1 VTPWLDAVQFGVP
14 AGLDHLL
21 DDLNPP
27 QRDAVLAGDGPL
39 LVLAGAGSGKTRVIA
54 HRIAHLLGVRG
65 VHPRNVLA
73 VTFTN
78 KAAGEMARRVDAL
91 LAPAGIRAPLIA
103 TFHSACVRIL
113 RAHGE
118 AIGLPR
124 HFTIYDED
132 DRAALVKECMKEGEL
147 AERTFTPS
155 AAAHRI
161 SYLKNQ
167 MVSVQDAL
175 RDARG
180 PWEQK
185 AALVYS
191 RYEKRI
197 REAGVVDFDDLLLLV
212 VKLLRESP
220 ETLAWY
226 RGLWKHVLVDEY
238 QDTNRAQYRIIR
250 LLTDEHR
257 NVCVVGDSDQCVVE
271 GTMVQTVRGPK
282 PVEAIRKGDAIVAGV
297 GWGRRDSA
305 TVEDVRRNPYDGM
318 IVRIKTED
326 GRELLATPNHMVF
339 GRFDLNSAKYYVYL
353 MYQQRLGYRIGL
365 TKGMRAADAK
375 QLVLGFQQRTNH
387 EVADR
392 VWILA
397 TCDSR
402 AEAQYLEAYFAC
414 QYGLPTMVF
423 HVRGRRMAITQQH
436 IDRLYDDIDTRPRAK
451 QLMADLLLFEEYP
464 HHRAGAH
471 HQDGAVAGSRKVV
484 NFIMFGGPRPY
495 GWHEHRIQLI
505 SSDMAF
511 WERVASL
518 KAPRPGKR
526 QTWRVETSRKD
537 YDAGLAL
544 ARRLA
549 DAGDVDIVRRAR
561 LTSGKAFHFMPASH
575 LRRGMS
581 VPVLDGQVVRDVR
594 VASVEFE
601 RYQGYVYDLTVKDLR
616 NFSAGGLL
624 VHNSIY
630 KWRGADINN
639 ILDFEKDFP
648 GTRVVKLEQNY
659 RSTKSILALAA
670 GVIDNNLQRKDKTLW
685 TENPQGEPAAVY
697 RGWDEHEEANF
708 VAQTILKTRADG
720 VGWDGIA
727 VFYRTNAQS
736 RVLEDALRRA
746 RIPYVIVGG
755 VRFYERKEIKDTL
768 AWLRLSIN
776 PADDV
781 AFRRA
786 VQAPPRGVGA
796 TTLARLDEV
805 ALDHNLP
812 LLTLAAMPPPDVRGK
827 ARSGLEDFAATVGRL
842 ASQRG
847 ALSPPAFIDLVL
859 QASGCRKAL
868 EQDRSPEAE
877 GRLENLEELIAA
889 AEDFAHAEGEA
900 TVEAFLDSVALM
912 SDVDELKEAEAR
924 VTLMTLHSAK
934 GLEFPVV
941 FLSGL
946 EEGVFPHARSMNDPE
961 EIEEERRLCYVGLTR
976 ARERLYL
983 SYAVHR
989 RIHGYG
995 VGEPSRF
1002 LREMPEAHLT
1012 LLNAS
1017 RPEPRFAEAR
1027 VIPRYEPE
1035 EEAWPIKVGTRVR
1048 HARFGEGLVVGV
1060 ERDGGDIIVTV
1071 GFASVGRKRLSFEY
1085 AHLEELDA

>member
-1 VTPWLDAVQFGVP
+1 VP

-27 QRDAVLAGDGPL
+27 QREAVLAGDGPL

-54 HRIAHLLGVRG
+54 HRIAHLIGVRG

-78 KAAGEMARRVDAL
+78 KAAGEMARRVDLL
-91 LAPAGIRAPLIA
+91 LAPTGVRSPLIA

-132 DRAALVKECMKEGEL
+132 DRVALVKECMKEGEL
-147 AERTFTPS
+147 ADRTFTPS

-167 MVSVQDAL
+167 MIGTQEAL

-191 RYEKRI
+191 RYEKRL
-197 REAGVVDFDDLLLLV
+197 RETGAVDFDDLLLLV
-212 VKLLRESP
+212 VKLFRESP

-238 QDTNRAQYRIIR
+238 QDTNRAQYQIIR
-250 LLTDEHR
+250 LLTAEHG
-257 NVCVVGDSDQCVVE
+257 NVCVVGD
-271 GTMVQTVRGPK
+271 
-282 PVEAIRKGDAIVAGV
+282 
-297 GWGRRDSA
+297 DS
-305 TVEDVRRNPYDGM
+305 
-318 IVRIKTED
+318 
-326 GRELLATPNHMVF
+326 
-339 GRFDLNSAKYYVYL
+339 
-353 MYQQRLGYRIGL
+353 Q
-365 TKGMRAADAK
+365 
-375 QLVLGFQQRTNH
+375 
-387 EVADR
+387 
-392 VWILA
+392 
-397 TCDSR
+397 
-402 AEAQYLEAYFAC
+402 
-414 QYGLPTMVF
+414 
-423 HVRGRRMAITQQH
+423 
-436 IDRLYDDIDTRPRAK
+436 
-451 QLMADLLLFEEYP
+451 
-464 HHRAGAH
+464 
-471 HQDGAVAGSRKVV
+471 
-484 NFIMFGGPRPY
+484 
-495 GWHEHRIQLI
+495 
-505 SSDMAF
+505 
-511 WERVASL
+511 
-518 KAPRPGKR
+518 
-526 QTWRVETSRKD
+526 
-537 YDAGLAL
+537 
-544 ARRLA
+544 
-549 DAGDVDIVRRAR
+549 
-561 LTSGKAFHFMPASH
+561 
-575 LRRGMS
+575 
-581 VPVLDGQVVRDVR
+581 
-594 VASVEFE
+594 
-601 RYQGYVYDLTVKDLR
+601 
-616 NFSAGGLL
+616 
-624 VHNSIY
+624 SIY
-630 KWRGADINN
+630 RWRGADINN

-648 GTRVVKLEQNY
+648 GTRTVKLEQNY
-659 RSTKSILALAA
+659 RSTKTILAVAD
-670 GVIDNNLQRKDKTLW
+670 GVIANNHQRKEKTLW
-685 TENPQGEPAAVY
+685 TANPTGEPAAVY

-720 VGWDGIA
+720 IGWDAIA

-736 RVLEDALRRA
+736 RVLEDALRRG

-768 AWLRLSIN
+768 AWLRLAIN

-796 TTLARLDEV
+796 TSLARLDEF
-805 ALDHNLP
+805 ALDESKP
-812 LLTLAAMPPPDVRGK
+812 LLALAAAPPPDIRGK
-827 ARSGLEDFAATVGRL
+827 ARTALEDFAATVRRL

-847 ALSPPAFIDLVL
+847 ELSPPAFIDLVL
-859 QASGCRKAL
+859 QASGYRKAL

-889 AEDFAHAEGEA
+889 SEDFVASGGET

-941 FLSGL
+941 FLTGL

-1002 LREMPEAHLT
+1002 LREMPEGHLT

-1017 RPEPRFAEAR
+1017 RPEPQFAEAR
-1027 VIPRYEPE
+1027 VVPRYEPE
-1035 EEAWPIKVGTRVR
+1035 EESWPIKVGARVR

-1060 ERDGGDIIVTV
+1060 ERDGADVIVTV
-1071 GFASVGRKRLSFEY
+1071 GFASVGRKRLSLQY
-1085 AHLEELDA
+1085 AHLEELDS

>member
-1 VTPWLDAVQFGVP
+1 MP

-212 VKLLRESP
+212 VKLLRESA

>member
-1 VTPWLDAVQFGVP
+1 VP

-257 NVCVVGDSDQCVVE
+257 NIWVVGDGDQ
-271 GTMVQTVRGPK
+271 
-282 PVEAIRKGDAIVAGV
+282 
-297 GWGRRDSA
+297 
-305 TVEDVRRNPYDGM
+305 
-318 IVRIKTED
+318 
-326 GRELLATPNHMVF
+326 
-339 GRFDLNSAKYYVYL
+339 
-353 MYQQRLGYRIGL
+353 
-365 TKGMRAADAK
+365 
-375 QLVLGFQQRTNH
+375 
-387 EVADR
+387 
-392 VWILA
+392 
-397 TCDSR
+397 
-402 AEAQYLEAYFAC
+402 
-414 QYGLPTMVF
+414 
-423 HVRGRRMAITQQH
+423 
-436 IDRLYDDIDTRPRAK
+436 
-451 QLMADLLLFEEYP
+451 
-464 HHRAGAH
+464 
-471 HQDGAVAGSRKVV
+471 
-484 NFIMFGGPRPY
+484 
-495 GWHEHRIQLI
+495 
-505 SSDMAF
+505 
-511 WERVASL
+511 
-518 KAPRPGKR
+518 
-526 QTWRVETSRKD
+526 
-537 YDAGLAL
+537 
-544 ARRLA
+544 
-549 DAGDVDIVRRAR
+549 
-561 LTSGKAFHFMPASH
+561 
-575 LRRGMS
+575 
-581 VPVLDGQVVRDVR
+581 
-594 VASVEFE
+594 
-601 RYQGYVYDLTVKDLR
+601 
-616 NFSAGGLL
+616 
-624 VHNSIY
+624 SIY
-630 KWRGADINN
+630 KFRGADVNN
-639 ILDFEKDFP
+639 ILDFEHDYP

-659 RSTKSILALAA
+659 RSTQRVLAVASA
-670 GVIDNNLQRKDKTLW
+670 VIANNQQRKERTLW

-805 ALDHNLP
+805 ALDDNLP

>member
-1 VTPWLDAVQFGVP
+1 MCHGPAALIPTIFAVSVRVRDGVTTPSVTPWPDAVQFGVP

-65 VHPRNVLA
+65 VHPRHVLA

-132 DRAALVKECMKEGEL
+132 DRAALIKECMKEGEL

-191 RYEKRI
+191 RYEKRV

-257 NVCVVGDSDQCVVE
+257 NVCVVGDSDQ
-271 GTMVQTVRGPK
+271 
-282 PVEAIRKGDAIVAGV
+282 
-297 GWGRRDSA
+297 
-305 TVEDVRRNPYDGM
+305 
-318 IVRIKTED
+318 
-326 GRELLATPNHMVF
+326 
-339 GRFDLNSAKYYVYL
+339 
-353 MYQQRLGYRIGL
+353 
-365 TKGMRAADAK
+365 
-375 QLVLGFQQRTNH
+375 
-387 EVADR
+387 
-392 VWILA
+392 
-397 TCDSR
+397 
-402 AEAQYLEAYFAC
+402 
-414 QYGLPTMVF
+414 
-423 HVRGRRMAITQQH
+423 
-436 IDRLYDDIDTRPRAK
+436 
-451 QLMADLLLFEEYP
+451 
-464 HHRAGAH
+464 
-471 HQDGAVAGSRKVV
+471 
-484 NFIMFGGPRPY
+484 
-495 GWHEHRIQLI
+495 
-505 SSDMAF
+505 
-511 WERVASL
+511 
-518 KAPRPGKR
+518 
-526 QTWRVETSRKD
+526 
-537 YDAGLAL
+537 
-544 ARRLA
+544 
-549 DAGDVDIVRRAR
+549 
-561 LTSGKAFHFMPASH
+561 
-575 LRRGMS
+575 
-581 VPVLDGQVVRDVR
+581 
-594 VASVEFE
+594 
-601 RYQGYVYDLTVKDLR
+601 
-616 NFSAGGLL
+616 
-624 VHNSIY
+624 SIY

-670 GVIDNNLQRKDKTLW
+670 GVIDKNLQRKDKTLW
-685 TENPQGEPAAVY
+685 TENAEGEPAAVY

-708 VAQTILKTRADG
+708 VAQTILKTRAAG

-768 AWLRLSIN
+768 AWLRLTIN
-776 PADDV
+776 GADDV

-786 VQAPPRGVGA
+786 VQAPTRGVGA
-796 TTLARLDEV
+796 TTLARLDEL
-805 ALDHNLP
+805 ALDAQEPKP
-812 LLTLAAMPPPDVRGK
+812 LLTLAAEPPPDARGK
-827 ARSGLEDFAATVGRL
+827 ARAGLEDFAVTVGRL

-847 ALSPPAFIDLVL
+847 ELSPPAFIDLVL
-859 QASGCRKAL
+859 QASGYRKAL

-889 AEDFAHAEGEA
+889 AEDFAHTEGEA

-934 GLEFPVV
+934 GLEFPIV

-946 EEGVFPHARSMNDPE
+946 EEGVFPHARSMSDPE

-976 ARERLYL
+976 ARDRLYL

-1017 RPEPRFAEAR
+1017 RPEPTFAEAR
-1027 VIPRYEPE
+1027 VVPRYEPE
-1035 EEAWPIKVGTRVR
+1035 EEQWPIKVGARVR

>member
-1 VTPWLDAVQFGVP
+1 VP

-257 NVCVVGDSDQCVVE
+257 NIWVVGDGDQ
-271 GTMVQTVRGPK
+271 
-282 PVEAIRKGDAIVAGV
+282 
-297 GWGRRDSA
+297 
-305 TVEDVRRNPYDGM
+305 
-318 IVRIKTED
+318 
-326 GRELLATPNHMVF
+326 
-339 GRFDLNSAKYYVYL
+339 
-353 MYQQRLGYRIGL
+353 
-365 TKGMRAADAK
+365 
-375 QLVLGFQQRTNH
+375 
-387 EVADR
+387 
-392 VWILA
+392 
-397 TCDSR
+397 
-402 AEAQYLEAYFAC
+402 
-414 QYGLPTMVF
+414 
-423 HVRGRRMAITQQH
+423 
-436 IDRLYDDIDTRPRAK
+436 
-451 QLMADLLLFEEYP
+451 
-464 HHRAGAH
+464 
-471 HQDGAVAGSRKVV
+471 
-484 NFIMFGGPRPY
+484 
-495 GWHEHRIQLI
+495 
-505 SSDMAF
+505 
-511 WERVASL
+511 
-518 KAPRPGKR
+518 
-526 QTWRVETSRKD
+526 
-537 YDAGLAL
+537 
-544 ARRLA
+544 
-549 DAGDVDIVRRAR
+549 
-561 LTSGKAFHFMPASH
+561 
-575 LRRGMS
+575 
-581 VPVLDGQVVRDVR
+581 
-594 VASVEFE
+594 
-601 RYQGYVYDLTVKDLR
+601 
-616 NFSAGGLL
+616 
-624 VHNSIY
+624 SIY
-630 KWRGADINN
+630 KFRGADVNN
-639 ILDFEKDFP
+639 ILDFEHDYP

-659 RSTKSILALAA
+659 RSTQRVLAVASA
-670 GVIDNNLQRKDKTLW
+670 VIANNQQRKERTLW

>member
-1 VTPWLDAVQFGVP
+1 MTSCLNAVQFGVP

-27 QRDAVLAGDGPL
+27 QREAVLAGDGPL

-54 HRIAHLLGVRG
+54 HRIAHLIGVRG
-65 VHPRNVLA
+65 VHPRHVLA

-78 KAAGEMARRVDAL
+78 KAAGEMARRVDLL
-91 LAPAGIRAPLIA
+91 LAPTGLRSPLIA

-132 DRAALVKECMKEGEL
+132 DRVALVKECMKEGEL
-147 AERTFTPS
+147 ADRTFTPS
-155 AAAHRI
+155 SAAHRI
-161 SYLKNQ
+161 SYLKHQ
-167 MVSVQDAL
+167 MTGVQDAL

-191 RYEKRI
+191 RYEKRL
-197 REAGVVDFDDLLLLV
+197 RETGAVDFDDLLLLV
-212 VKLLRESP
+212 VKLFRESS

-257 NVCVVGDSDQCVVE
+257 NIWVVGDGDQ
-271 GTMVQTVRGPK
+271 
-282 PVEAIRKGDAIVAGV
+282 
-297 GWGRRDSA
+297 
-305 TVEDVRRNPYDGM
+305 
-318 IVRIKTED
+318 
-326 GRELLATPNHMVF
+326 
-339 GRFDLNSAKYYVYL
+339 
-353 MYQQRLGYRIGL
+353 
-365 TKGMRAADAK
+365 
-375 QLVLGFQQRTNH
+375 
-387 EVADR
+387 
-392 VWILA
+392 
-397 TCDSR
+397 
-402 AEAQYLEAYFAC
+402 
-414 QYGLPTMVF
+414 
-423 HVRGRRMAITQQH
+423 
-436 IDRLYDDIDTRPRAK
+436 
-451 QLMADLLLFEEYP
+451 
-464 HHRAGAH
+464 
-471 HQDGAVAGSRKVV
+471 
-484 NFIMFGGPRPY
+484 
-495 GWHEHRIQLI
+495 
-505 SSDMAF
+505 
-511 WERVASL
+511 
-518 KAPRPGKR
+518 
-526 QTWRVETSRKD
+526 
-537 YDAGLAL
+537 
-544 ARRLA
+544 
-549 DAGDVDIVRRAR
+549 
-561 LTSGKAFHFMPASH
+561 
-575 LRRGMS
+575 
-581 VPVLDGQVVRDVR
+581 
-594 VASVEFE
+594 
-601 RYQGYVYDLTVKDLR
+601 
-616 NFSAGGLL
+616 
-624 VHNSIY
+624 SIY
-630 KWRGADINN
+630 KFRGADVHN
-639 ILDFEKDFP
+639 ILDFERDYP

-659 RSTKSILALAA
+659 RSTKSILSVADA
-670 GVIDNNLQRKDKTLW
+670 VIANNQQRKERTLW
-685 TENPQGEPAAVY
+685 TENPAGEPAAVY

-708 VAQTILKTRADG
+708 VAQTILKTRAGG

-768 AWLRLSIN
+768 AWLRLAIN

-796 TTLARLDEV
+796 TSLARLDEF
-805 ALDHNLP
+805 ALDESKP
-812 LLTLAAMPPPDVRGK
+812 LLALAASPPPDIRGK
-827 ARSGLEDFAATVGRL
+827 ARTGLEDFATTVRRL

-847 ALSPPAFIDLVL
+847 ELSTPAFIDLVL
-859 QASGCRKAL
+859 QASGYRKAL

-877 GRLENLEELIAA
+877 GRIENLEELIAA
-889 AEDFAHAEGEA
+889 SEDFLVSGGET

-912 SDVDELKEAEAR
+912 SDVDELKDAEAR

-941 FLSGL
+941 FLTGL

-1002 LREMPEAHLT
+1002 LREMPEGHLT

-1017 RPEPRFAEAR
+1017 RPEPQFAEAR
-1027 VIPRYEPE
+1027 VVPRYEPE
-1035 EEAWPIKVGTRVR
+1035 EESWPIKVGARVR

-1060 ERDGGDIIVTV
+1060 ERDGADIIVTV
-1071 GFASVGRKRLSFEY
+1071 GFASVGRKRLSLQY